1 LTHDLVDKHVI
12 GGFARDDRFA
22 YPSIFVGGLIT
33 ITPSVLV
40 EAGIQSGKYPV
51 ETRTIRSL
59 LGDYLEHQGRQDIAE
74 DTGAFELRVLHF
86 RRTFVEKMFAIHGKV
101 ERFRTDGERVG
112 RNSRHYADLYVL
124 GEKDEVLQ
132 MLKSAEY
139 ADICKDY
146 DEKSRQYV
154 ANSYRPP
161 QGLRFRDSPALF
173 PAADLRREL
182 ERDYDALKVQLF
194 RDDRDEH
201 AAFLYA
207 GRHETAA
214 GSRLLVRRVVPVAD
228 ADFGPSDR
236 GAYRQVSA
244 RAVARAALECDE
256 AGLCLLWAHS
266 HPLSGSSVDFSGD
279 DLRAHAYA
287 HPALIDM
294 THGRPV
300 AGLIFGKA
308 SVAGEIWTRDAAP
321 ARLAVMA
328 VLRSLRTS
336 IRRSASSQRGI
347 GRPA

>member
-1 LTHDLVDKHVI
+1 LKLYESRDFRQLVTLVAAERQVAEAWIEKDYYLTEVLRIIAQVYPTQSMLKGGTSLSKGWQLLDRISEDIDLFVDPAEFPAGPNKKLIGAKTIDKKFSALKDAIASHPALTHDLVDKHVI

-146 DEKSRQYV
+146 DEKSRQYF

-182 ERDYDALKVQLF
+182 ERDYDADIGPLFFAESFPSFSDVLGRFEMLKAWL
-194 RDDRDEH
+194 
-201 AAFLYA
+201 
-207 GRHETAA
+207 
-214 GSRLLVRRVVPVAD
+214 
-228 ADFGPSDR
+228 
-236 GAYRQVSA
+236 
-244 RAVARAALECDE
+244 
-256 AGLCLLWAHS
+256 
-266 HPLSGSSVDFSGD
+266 
-279 DLRAHAYA
+279 
-287 HPALIDM
+287 
-294 THGRPV
+294 
-300 AGLIFGKA
+300 
-308 SVAGEIWTRDAAP
+308 
-321 ARLAVMA
+321 
-328 VLRSLRTS
+328 
-336 IRRSASSQRGI
+336 
-347 GRPA
+347 